1 VKTVV
6 LESPGRMQVVER
18 PEPGPPGPGE
28 ALVRVLRVGVCGSD
42 LHAFAGRQAFIRY
55 PLVPGHELAVEVVA
69 LGPAAS
75 NAKPAAH
82 PVAIG
87 DRIAVGDRAAVF
99 PYLADGTCQ
108 SCRAGRPNCCAS
120 LQLYGIH
127 VDGGMRTWMNV
138 PTSLLLP
145 ANDLAVDALALTE
158 MLAVGAHAAR
168 RTGDLGRRR
177 VLVVGAGPI
186 GLSTLAFLGADPAST
201 WVHDLDPDRRRFA
214 AATGLAQGLDAAD
227 DDPDGAPDAA
237 TIHALRTA
245 LDGDLPEVVIDATG
259 SRASMERALG
269 RVAHGGRVVF
279 VGHTPGPLTFENP
292 VLHGKELE
300 LVASRNA
307 LRSDFETVFAALR
320 SGAVDPAAWITTRTD
335 PDGFASSIADWARP
349 SSGIVKA
356 VVDWTHETIGGR
368 PEATRDGR

>member
-1 VKTVV
+1 MKTVV
-6 LESPGRMQVVER
+6 LESPGRMHVEDR

-69 LGPAAS
+69 LGPESGGPTADGR
-75 NAKPAAH
+75 
-82 PVAIG
+82 PV
-87 DRIAVGDRAAVF
+87 AVGDRCAVF

-108 SCRAGRPNCCAS
+108 SCRAGRPNCCTS

-145 ANDLAVDALALTE
+145 ANDLGVDVLALTE

-168 RTGDLGRRR
+168 RAGDLEGHR

-201 WVHDLDPDRRRFA
+201 WVHDLDPERRRFA
-214 AATGLAQGLDAAD
+214 VAAGLAQGLEVGA
-227 DDPDGAPDAA
+227 DDPDGA
-237 TIHALRTA
+237 TIDALRSA

-259 SRASMERALG
+259 SRASMEGALG
-269 RVAHGGRVVF
+269 RVAPGGLVVF
-279 VGHTPGPLTFENP
+279 VGHTPGPLEFPNP

-307 LRSDFETVFAALR
+307 LWSDFEAVLAALR

-335 PDGFASSIADWARP
+335 PAGFAASIADWARP

-356 VVDWTHETIGGR
+356 VVDWSNEAIGGR
-368 PEATRDGR
+368 PAAIPAGR

>member
-1 VKTVV
+1 MKTVV
-6 LESPGRMQVVER
+6 LESPGVMQVLER

-69 LGPAAS
+69 LGPASAG
-75 NAKPAAH
+75 PTPDLGH
-82 PVAIG
+82 V
-87 DRIAVGDRAAVF
+87 AVGDRCAVF

-108 SCRAGRPNCCAS
+108 SCRAGRPNCCTS

-127 VDGGMRTWMNV
+127 VDGGMRTWMHV

-145 ANDLAVDALALTE
+145 ANDLEVDVLALTE

-168 RTGDLGRRR
+168 RTGGLAGRR

-186 GLSTLAFLGADPAST
+186 GLSTLAFLGADPAAT
-201 WVHDLDPDRRRFA
+201 WVHDLDPERRRFA
-214 AATGLAQGLDAAD
+214 VATGLAQDLAAGADEPGD
-227 DDPDGAPDAA
+227 DEAA
-237 TIHALRTA
+237 LIRALRAA

-269 RVAHGGRVVF
+269 RVAPGGRVVF
-279 VGHTPGPLTFENP
+279 VGHTPGPLEFPNP

-320 SGAVDPAAWITTRTD
+320 SGAVDPSGWITTRTD
-335 PDGFASSIADWARP
+335 PAGFATSIADWARP

-356 VVDWTHETIGGR
+356 VVDWSNEAIGGR
-368 PEATRDGR
+368 PAAAHDGR

>member
-6 LESPGRMQVVER
+6 LETPGRMHVEDR
-18 PEPGPPGPGE
+18 PAPGPPGPGE
-28 ALVRVLRVGVCGSD
+28 ARVRVLRVGVCGSD

-55 PLVPGHELAVEVVA
+55 PLIPGHELAVEVVA
-69 LGPAAS
+69 LGPAS
-75 NAKPAAH
+75 
-82 PVAIG
+82 
-87 DRIAVGDRAAVF
+87 DRDTVRDRVAVGDRCAVF

-108 SCRAGRPNCCAS
+108 SCRAGRPNCCTS

-145 ANDLAVDALALTE
+145 ANDVEVDALALTE

-168 RTGDLGRRR
+168 RAGDLAGRR

-186 GLSTLAFLGADPAST
+186 GLATLAFLGADAAST
-201 WVHDLDPDRRRFA
+201 WVHDLDPERRRFA
-214 AATGLAQGLDAAD
+214 AATGLARAVDPIAEDG
-227 DDPDGAPDAA
+227 DPDGDHELALMR
-237 TIHALRTA
+237 ALRTS

-269 RVAHGGRVVF
+269 RVAPGGRVVF
-279 VGHTPGPLTFENP
+279 VGHTPGPLEFPNP

-300 LVASRNA
+300 LLASRNA
-307 LRSDFETVFAALR
+307 LRSDFEVVLAALR
-320 SGAVDPAAWITTRTD
+320 SGAVDPAAWITTRTG
-335 PDGFASSIADWARP
+335 PDAFATDIAEWARP
-349 SSGIVKA
+349 GSGIVKA
-356 VVDWTHETIGGR
+356 VVDWTLESSGGR
-368 PEATRDGR
+368 PAATPSGR

>member
-1 VKTVV
+1 MNTVV
-6 LESPGRMQVVER
+6 LESPGRMHVQER

-69 LGPAAS
+69 LGPASGGQAPDRS
-75 NAKPAAH
+75 
-82 PVAIG
+82 PV
-87 DRIAVGDRAAVF
+87 AVGDRCAVF

-108 SCRAGRPNCCAS
+108 SCRAGRPNCCTS

-145 ANDLAVDALALTE
+145 ANDLEVDALALTE

-168 RTGDLGRRR
+168 RAGDLGRRR

-186 GLSTLAFLGADPAST
+186 GLSTLAFLGADPSST
-201 WVHDLDPDRRRFA
+201 WVHDLDPERRRFA
-214 AATGLAQGLDAAD
+214 AATGLAQGLEADA

-237 TIHALRTA
+237 TIHALREA
-245 LDGDLPEVVIDATG
+245 LDGDLPEIVIDATG

-269 RVAHGGRVVF
+269 RVAPGGRIVF
-279 VGHTPGPLTFENP
+279 VGHTPGPLEFPNP

-307 LRSDFETVFAALR
+307 LWSDFEAVFAALR
-320 SGAVDPAAWITTRTD
+320 SGAVDPEAWITTRTD
-335 PDGFASSIADWARP
+335 PAGFAASIADWARP

-356 VVDWTHETIGGR
+356 VVDWSNEAIGGR
-368 PEATRDGR
+368 PTATHAGR